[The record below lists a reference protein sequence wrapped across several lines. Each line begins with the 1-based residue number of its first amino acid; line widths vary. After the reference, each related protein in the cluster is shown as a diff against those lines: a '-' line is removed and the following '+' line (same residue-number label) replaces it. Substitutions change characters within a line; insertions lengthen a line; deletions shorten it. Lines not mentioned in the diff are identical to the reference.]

1 MACLLLSRLPQ
12 RESCWEMLQ
21 RKSLTALLRF
31 EKRKLSQIFH
41 SQSGGKNVK
50 RLLGLFLCLT
60 MFSAAA
66 APALAC
72 RHHRRSHARYAY
84 SNRQRYRRVAY
95 NRSYYRPRQVYYAY
109 PAKRSF
115 WQRHRDALTLAIGT
129 GGGAGVGA
137 LLGGKR
143 GAGIGSLV
151 GLGSSALY
159 TYKLRDRR
167 RY

>member
-1 MACLLLSRLPQ
+1 M
-12 RESCWEMLQ
+12 
-21 RKSLTALLRF
+21 
-31 EKRKLSQIFH
+31 
-41 SQSGGKNVK
+41 K
-50 RLLGLFLCLT
+50 RLLGLLLCLILLGT
-60 MFSAAA
+60 YA

-72 RHHRRSHARYAY
+72 HHHRRAHSYTNQ
-84 SNRQRYRRVAY
+84 SRYRRAAY
-95 NRSYYRPRQVYYAY
+95 NRGSYSRRTYYAY
-109 PAKRSF
+109 RAKRSF

-137 LLGGKR
+137 LLGGRR
-143 GAGIGSLV
+143 GAGLGALV